1 MLRKIL
7 FGAVAASA
15 LALGAS
21 YAQVQPSTNVA
32 PGAAQQSG
40 LRPPQGGGDSR
51 WVPTKE
57 VWDASAGAQAYVA
70 KAKQIAGSEGDLQFD
85 ASIFCQASGGATNMD
100 RANLG
105 VPNSEPK
112 LQAYG
117 APSPKVSLGGMQ
129 LADNL
134 YWFGDTGVGAFL
146 ITSNDGYIL
155 WDALNNKEEARDV
168 LFPSMRKLGLD
179 PAKIKYQIFGHF
191 HLDHTGGGQYIE
203 ANVPGVQSIMGR
215 DDWPLYF
222 KSLQSNTGQAARLTD
237 KTPMKKGPD
246 GTDGMKITVG
256 DTTMTIIQMTGHTPG
271 SLGAIVPV
279 KVHGKSRNLLIVTAG
294 TDFHN
299 REAFIGGYEHIWNA
313 GIAAKV
319 ESVMQVHPNTN
330 MNILA
335 RMKYVQGQKFVNGQ
349 YPTDNHPMFYGVE
362 KTAKYLEIL
371 RACSQARMEALGW

>member
-1 MLRKIL
+1 MLKKIML
-7 FGAVAASA
+7 GVSVAAVMAASLASAQPPAGAAPARPVKLPTKAQWDAAPGVKTYVDKAYA
-15 LALGAS
+15 LA
-21 YAQVQPSTNVA
+21 
-32 PGAAQQSG
+32 
-40 LRPPQGGGDSR
+40 
-51 WVPTKE
+51 
-57 VWDASAGAQAYVA
+57 
-70 KAKQIAGSEGDLQFD
+70 GSDEDLKFD
-85 ASIFCQASGGATNMD
+85 AGIFCTPTGGATTPER
-100 RANLG
+100 RAFG
-105 VPNSEPK
+105 VPNSEPR
-112 LQAYG
+112 LTPFPTPDQARPMP
-117 APSPKVSLGGMQ
+117 AAR
-129 LADNL
+129 LADNW
-134 YWFGDTGVGAFL
+134 YRIGDSGVGMWLF
-146 ITSNDGYIL
+146 TTPQGYIL
-155 WDALNNKEEARDV
+155 FDAGNRESDITGILEPEMK
-168 LFPSMRKLGLD
+168 KLGLD
-179 PAKIKYQIFGHF
+179 PKLIKYVVIGHYHF
-191 HLDHTGGGQYIE
+191 DHTGGLAYLQNTYKPKI
-203 ANVPGVQSIMGR
+203 IMGR

-222 KSLQSNTGQAARLTD
+222 KSFNQPNSRLT
-237 KTPMKKGPD
+237 GPPAKHD
-246 GTDGMKITVG
+246 IDATDGMKITVG